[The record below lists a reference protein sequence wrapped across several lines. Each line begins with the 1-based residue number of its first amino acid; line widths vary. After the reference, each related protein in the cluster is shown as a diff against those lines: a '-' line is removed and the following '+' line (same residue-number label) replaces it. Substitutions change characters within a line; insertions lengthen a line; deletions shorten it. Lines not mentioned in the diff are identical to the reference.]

1 MRNKCITCGKNA
13 EGLYCF
19 LHKPRKALA
28 KTKMSSFVSRN
39 LDKSLD
45 KSQNNSYQISEMR
58 EFFLLIWEKRK
69 HYSEVSGD
77 YLGKEPLTI
86 FFHHILPKEKYP
98 NASLDEEN
106 IILLTFD
113 EHNNVENDMYKYDEV
128 NLRRESLKLK
138 YETLK

>member
-1 MRNKCITCGKNA
+1 MKCKTCGKNS
-13 EGLYCF
+13 ESEYCF
-19 LHKPRKALA
+19 IHKPRKPLPSG
-28 KTKMSSFVSRN
+28 KGFSTVKLN
-39 LDKSLD
+39 KLD

>member
-28 KTKMSSFVSRN
+28 KTKMSSI
-39 LDKSLD
+39 LHKKLD

-58 EFFLLIWEKRK
+58 EFFLSIWEKRK